1 MIVEICANSFES
13 AIAAQNGGANRI
25 ELCTQLAVGG
35 LTPTHQLIKKVMPEL
50 SIPVHV
56 LVRPRKG
63 NFCYSKEELN
73 IMKNDIEFCKSIG
86 CSGVVSGILKSDLT
100 IDLIATKQLIEVA
113 NGIDFTFHR
122 AFDCV
127 KDPLKSLK
135 HLIDL
140 KVKRVLSSELKPNA
154 IIGTSSL
161 RREFQIKK
169 IRNDINCKLIRGN
182 VDTRIKKL
190 NDGLY
195 DAIILSYA
203 GIKSLSIEDKIA
215 EIFSTQEIIPSAGQ
229 GIISLQCRNDDKN
242 IISILDSANDQK
254 TYLRAHAERNV
265 LKVLEGDCETAVG
278 VHSVIEGDEIILE
291 AELFSLDGKQRFYEK
306 KSSKI
311 ENSKSL
317 GEEVGKILKVKSN
330 NSYKK

>member
-1 MIVEICANSFES
+1 MGGKGLFSTNIENELQDKKIDVAVHALKDMPANETDGLRTNTFLERNDPREI
-13 AIAAQNGGANRI
+13 
-25 ELCTQLAVGG
+25 
-35 LTPTHQLIKKVMPEL
+35 LITKDKK
-50 SIPVHV
+50 
-56 LVRPRKG
+56 K
-63 NFCYSKEELN
+63 
-73 IMKNDIEFCKSIG
+73 
-86 CSGVVSGILKSDLT
+86 LKDL
-100 IDLIATKQLIEVA
+100 
-113 NGIDFTFHR
+113 H
-122 AFDCV
+122 
-127 KDPLKSLK
+127 
-135 HLIDL
+135 
-140 KVKRVLSSELKPNA
+140 SEA
-154 IIGTSSL
+154 IIGTSSY
-161 RREFQIKK
+161 RREFQIKQ
-169 IRNDINCKLIRGN
+169 IRSDLNCKLIRGN

-203 GIKSLSIEDKIA
+203 GIKSLSIEDKIT

-229 GIISLQCRNDDKN
+229 GIISLQCRNDDED
-242 IISILDSANDQK
+242 IISVLDSINDQK

-278 VHSVIEGDEIILE
+278 AHSVIVGDEIILE

-311 ENSKSL
+311 ENAKSL

>member
-1 MIVEICANSFES
+1 MNKKTVIGSRGSKLALIY
-13 AIAAQNGGANRI
+13 AQNAKNKIVQNTDLNYEDIIIKEITTKGDQVQDKRLS
-25 ELCTQLAVGG
+25 EVGG
-35 LTPTHQLIKKVMPEL
+35 KGLFSTNIENELQDKKIDIAVHALKDMPANETNGLRTNTFLERNDPREILITKDKK
-50 SIPVHV
+50 
-56 LVRPRKG
+56 K
-63 NFCYSKEELN
+63 
-73 IMKNDIEFCKSIG
+73 
-86 CSGVVSGILKSDLT
+86 LKDLQ
-100 IDLIATKQLIEVA
+100 AQ
-113 NGIDFTFHR
+113 
-122 AFDCV
+122 
-127 KDPLKSLK
+127 
-135 HLIDL
+135 
-140 KVKRVLSSELKPNA
+140 A
-154 IIGTSSL
+154 IIGTSSY

-169 IRNDINCKLIRGN
+169 IRSDLNCKLIRGN

-203 GIKSLSIEDKIA
+203 GIKSLSIEDKIT

-229 GIISLQCRNDDKN
+229 GIISLQCRNDDKD
-242 IISILDSANDQK
+242 IISILDSINDQK

-278 VHSVIEGDEIILE
+278 VHSIIEGDKIILE
-291 AELFSLDGKQRFYEK
+291 AELFSLDGKQRFHEK

-311 ENSKSL
+311 ENAKSL